1 LLRLSGF
8 TAGFSRNNVER
19 RGSRALLRV
28 PPEGP
33 EREEILRALS
43 QFGSDE
49 RVDAALLRIYQ
60 LNSSA
65 IQTER
70 DGGTFEDALDWI
82 TRQSGHHQHAVRFL
96 TLYSRKQTRRARKR
110 MDFLVLIERL
120 CDKAGAEVKV
130 RSPDDAPK
138 LPERPILQ
146 ELKRGFFARLIGW

>member
-1 LLRLSGF
+1 MGKP
-8 TAGFSRNNVER
+8 G
-19 RGSRALLRV
+19 LLRV

-43 QFGSDE
+43 QFEPDE
-49 RVDAALLRIYQ
+49 DVDAALLCIYQ
-60 LNSSA
+60 LNGSA

-82 TRQSGHHQHAVRFL
+82 ARQSGHHQHAVRFL
-96 TLYSRKQTRRARKR
+96 ALYSRQQTRRARKR

-120 CDKAGAEVKV
+120 CDTAGAEVKA

-138 LPERPILQ
+138 LPERAILQ